1 MDEFVQIQ
9 NMRQEERQLYAE
21 DMLAIQRSRNRL
33 LDQIEQLELNEEL

>member
-9 NMRQEERQLYAE
+9 DVRQNERELYAE

-33 LDQIEQLELNEEL
+33 LDQIEQLQFNEEL